1 MKRNV
6 RARTGQE
13 VQPWA
18 DSERGGGSEK
28 VPLRSQSV
36 GAGGYMNVHVDFGR
50 TLLAAD
56 GDGWGEN
63 DVVILIAR
71 KFVGRGRYG
80 TSSGTPPRIVSRPSP
95 AFPCSFRA
103 RLRFPFSFGPR

>member
-36 GAGGYMNVHVDFGR
+36 GACGYMNVHVDLDVPCLQRMGMDGGR
-50 TLLAAD
+50 TTL
-56 GDGWGEN
+56 
-63 DVVILIAR
+63 
-71 KFVGRGRYG
+71 
-80 TSSGTPPRIVSRPSP
+80 
-95 AFPCSFRA
+95 
-103 RLRFPFSFGPR
+103 